1 MKSRMVFVFY
11 PFPFFYYLARK
22 SIYNPKTLQLTV
34 ADVSCTEAWLKLK
47 AEISQKDSSDLKL
60 QLYRDGS
67 FIVNKPF
74 STNKSYE

>member
-11 PFPFFYYLARK
+11 PFPLFYYLTRK
-22 SIYNPKTLQLTV
+22 SIYNPRTLQHTV
-34 ADVSCTEAWLKLK
+34 TDVLCTEAWLHLK
-47 AEISQKDSSDLKL
+47 SEKGKKDSSELKL

-74 STNKSYE
+74 FTNKS